1 MAVLKEELMEN
12 IVVISGCMHPD
23 AEKTASWLEKNGNK
37 VYRTDFDLLD
47 EEKMAAFIKE
57 IEEKEGKID
66 LLILRNE
73 KVTEDGSIA
82 ETHDFNEILAVL
94 DYNINGAVSLMEASI
109 PLLRKSELKRI
120 AVLTDRRA
128 SINYSADTRDYVWHM
143 SEAALHMME
152 KLYFN
157 QLRPEGFT
165 FRCFGSSEE
174 EGGITPGEYIMNALC
189 YDPKEPY
196 IHSDENRL
204 VMRDHHYREI
214 PW

>member
-1 MAVLKEELMEN
+1 MEN

-23 AEKTASWLEKNGNK
+23 AEKTASWIEKNGNK

-120 AVLTDRRA
+120 AVLTDRRV

-143 SEAALHMME
+143 SEAE
-152 KLYFN
+152 SR
-157 QLRPEGFT
+157 QE
-165 FRCFGSSEE
+165 SIS
-174 EGGITPGEYIMNALC
+174 
-189 YDPKEPY
+189 
-196 IHSDENRL
+196 
-204 VMRDHHYREI
+204 
-214 PW
+214 